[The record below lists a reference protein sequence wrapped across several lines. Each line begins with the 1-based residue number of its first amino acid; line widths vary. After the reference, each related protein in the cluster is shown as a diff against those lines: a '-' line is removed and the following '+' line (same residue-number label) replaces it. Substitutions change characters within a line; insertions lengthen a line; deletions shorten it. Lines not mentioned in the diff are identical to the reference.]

1 MAYPL
6 QNNFMWTV
14 GACGRLAWQPAQVPD
29 TRPDSQA
36 GHDPSYLL
44 VLWEA
49 FIRMRVLSR
58 VWLHA
63 PLTPTLGGRG
73 KWISVGLRLA
83 CSTQESQGS
92 QRYKSDRITKF
103 KWGLGVGIRVL
114 GLASFQSSLVMLRSS
129 GVHLLET
136 EML

>member
-1 MAYPL
+1 MG
-6 QNNFMWTV
+6 TST
-14 GACGRLAWQPAQVPD
+14 VPD

-36 GHDPSYLL
+36 SYLL

-49 FIRMRVLSR
+49 SIRMRLLSP

-83 CSTQESQGS
+83 RSTQEFQGS
-92 QRYKSDRITKF
+92 QRYKSDLITKL

-114 GLASFQSSLVMLRSS
+114 GLAAFQSSWVMLTGS
-129 GVHLLET
+129 GVHRLET
-136 EML
+136 QDAVTSAIHGCHVHSKF